1 MQLLLESSLIEN
13 KGSDGFLSPLSPQ
26 HRCYNCVTSHPP
38 DFSMTYLLNSD
49 SLTQHGSP
57 PSQLISVLSSLPYE
71 SYFLVIFLCPGS
83 LLSTLNLFFSGLKGP
98 PFCRC
103 PPLPLSSSG
112 PEHLVCATYDTTF
125 CSYLF
130 VCVCVCVY
138 VCNVCVS
145 SLPVR
150 EGSPPCTSSCL
161 ALQCSLHRTYA
172 G

>member
-13 KGSDGFLSPLSPQ
+13 KGSDGFLSPLIPQ

-49 SLTQHGSP
+49 SNPAWKP

-103 PPLPLSSSG
+103 PPCPFLLQGQSTWSVPHMTPHSA
-112 PEHLVCATYDTTF
+112 VI
-125 CSYLF
+125 YLC
-130 VCVCVCVY
+130 VCVCVCV
-138 VCNVCVS
+138 CV
-145 SLPVR
+145 
-150 EGSPPCTSSCL
+150 
-161 ALQCSLHRTYA
+161 
-172 G
+172 